1 MAETFSLRMATNGRV
16 VIPKS
21 LRVALGLKDDGDI
34 LVATIRDG
42 EVSLNSIAASVAAAQ
57 ASYKANVKR
66 PQTSD
71 EFLAQRK
78 KEALA
83 ERTFDTKEE
92 KWRA

>member
-1 MAETFSLRMATNGRV
+1 MTETFSLRMASNGRV
-16 VIPKS
+16 VIPKAV
-21 LRVALGLKDDGDI
+21 RIALGLKDDGDI
-34 LVATIRDG
+34 LVASIREG
-42 EVSLNSIAASVAAAQ
+42 EVTLKSIAANIAAVQ

-83 ERTFDTKEE
+83 ERTFDIEEE